1 NIDTRPARV
10 LVEERAVIGRRCE
23 LRRLRGIHR
32 AWIRRGEK
40 GVIEAAGVRFER
52 RVQQFRCAT
61 PNAEGLMHQAH
72 LVGWGPRRLQR
83 KAGAERGGVR
93 GTELAP
99 RGRGRG
105 GEGVKGSSR
114 VGATTHCQA
123 VAPGGHEPCELRFWT
138 YEVEDTVGT
147 KVVQVVH
154 ERLACQHVI

>member
-1 NIDTRPARV
+1 MLLCRV

-52 RVQQFRCAT
+52 RVQQFRCAA

-72 LVGWGPRRLQR
+72 LGGWGRRLLQQ
-83 KAGAERGGVR
+83 KAGSERGGVR
-93 GTELAP
+93 GTQLAP
-99 RGRGRG
+99 RRG
-105 GEGVKGSSR
+105 GRVAVEVKVSSR
-114 VGATTHCQA
+114 VGDTTHCQA

-154 ERLACQHVI
+154 E